1 MITIG
6 KIREKSGLLIGVI
19 GGAMVL
25 YVLGQ
30 ALQSA
35 GNGSNVIQIEGEIY
49 GEPVNTIHLNELEEQ
64 FLNMEKQQVAQQQR
78 DFTEKDSQTSA
89 DKAWN
94 EYVREALLQKEF
106 EALGIDVN
114 ESEVDAN
121 IYGTDGF
128 TVYPLLQQYFPDTIN
143 KGAVDF
149 KAIQQF
155 QQKAESGEQVQNGVD
170 EYNQPTYFSYSDFW
184 GELRKEIRESRKANK
199 YVLLLQQG
207 VYVTSLEAKEAYT
220 TARTVKNVSYVTRPF
235 ADYDKQTSVSDAEL
249 KKYYEAHKDE
259 VKYKQ
264 KDSRDL
270 NYVSFEVKPSA
281 EDLAAGRE
289 RMATLRTQFA
299 ASDNDSLFVMR
310 NSEKPSF
317 NAALSY
323 HAAMQEGEPNTYP
336 ETIDTI
342 IQNASVGQIV
352 GPYANGSSVDI
363 AKVLGF
369 TQEKQA
375 WVRHILIM
383 AGGAGQ
389 ISFEQAQAKAD
400 SLVSQIKSKNN
411 FVELVKAVSE
421 DPGSVENNGEYKWFP
436 EGRMVPTFNDYSFN
450 APLNTIG
457 TVKTNYG
464 IHIVE
469 VLGRRN
475 AKLPHLAIV
484 TKTVRPSEATINDA
498 EQLAKDFWSNADES
512 PKDFEK
518 MAKDSNYFVRP
529 VSVFLEKPQIF
540 GFSETAQSQALRFA
554 FNKDAQ
560 KLDVS
565 DPIKDGDRFV
575 VLQLTSIKK
584 EGTPEL
590 EDARPIMEIDAK
602 NNKIATIY
610 INEMKGTKDIASA
623 SSTFKKP
630 VQNAE
635 VTFVSAS
642 IGQSSEPAVTGVL
655 FSGSVKDGGTTKP
668 LIGTTGVY
676 MVKVV
681 QTIPA
686 PATKDYKAEKTDL
699 LSKAVNS
706 VSKDALLSLIKFADV
721 KDYRIQNRIGAR

>member
-30 ALQSA
+30 ALNTSGKGA
-35 GNGSNVIQIEGEIY
+35 EAQIEGEIY
-49 GEPVNTIHLNELEEQ
+49 GEPVNVIHLNELEEQ

-78 DFTEKDSQTSA
+78 DFTEIDAQTSA

-128 TVYPLLQQYFPDTIN
+128 SVYPLLMQYFPDTIN

-184 GELRKEIRESRKANK
+184 NELRKEIRESRKANK

-207 VYVTSLEAKEAYT
+207 SYVTSLEAKEAYIT
-220 TARTVKNVSYVTRPF
+220 SKTVKNVSYITRNF
-235 ADYDKQTSVSDAEL
+235 ADYDKKTAVSDAEL
-249 KKYYEAHKDE
+249 KTYYDAHKDDS
-259 VKYKQ
+259 KYEQ
-264 KDSRDL
+264 KDARNV
-270 NYVSFEVKPSA
+270 NYVAFDIKPSA
-281 EDLAAGRE
+281 EDLANGRE
-289 RMATLRTQFA
+289 RMLALRNQFA
-299 ASDNDSLFVMR
+299 SAENDSLFVMR
-310 NSEKPSF
+310 NSEQPSY
-317 NAALSY
+317 NASVSY

-336 ETIDTI
+336 EIIDTI

-352 GPYANGSSVDI
+352 GPYANGSSVDL

-369 TQEKQA
+369 TQEKQS

-400 SLVSQIKSKNN
+400 SLVNVIKATHN

-421 DPGSVENNGEYKWFP
+421 DPGSVNNNGEYKWFP

-469 VLGRRN
+469 VLGRRT

-484 TKTVRPSEATINDA
+484 TRTVLPSEGTINEV
-498 EQLAKDFWSNADES
+498 EQLAKDFWSLADEA

-518 MAKDSNYFVRP
+518 IAKDSNYFVRP
-529 VSVFLEKPQIF
+529 LTVFLEKPQVY
-540 GFSETAQSQALRFA
+540 GFSETAKNQALRFI
-554 FNKDAQ
+554 FNKETE

-565 DPIKDGDRFV
+565 DPIKDGNRFV

-584 EGTPEL
+584 EGAPAL
-590 EDARPIMEIDAK
+590 EDARSIMEIDAK
-602 NNKIATIY
+602 NDKIATIY
-610 INEMKGTKDIASA
+610 INEMKGSKDLAATSA
-623 SSTFKKP
+623 KFNAP

-635 VTFVSAS
+635 VTFVSAA
-642 IGQSSEPAVTGVL
+642 IGRSSEPSVTGVL
-655 FSGSVKDGGTTKP
+655 FSGSVKDGSTSEP
-668 LIGTTGVY
+668 LKGTTGVY

-681 QTIPA
+681 ETIPA
-686 PATKDYKAEKTDL
+686 PTTKDYTAQKDDML
-699 LSKAVNS
+699 NKAVGS